1 MEQAGFDRNL
11 FENGGNKHRFVD
23 VTYPEFVIPSCPYSS
38 MMSNREERSHIQ
50 QLLIKETGP
59 FNPTLP
65 ETTRLAILPTWNTL
79 SSTSDKSTS
88 RRRSGKRRSWPPRSR
103 NEGMYI
109 RTWTGTHE
117 FISHSVRDYCR
128 FATAYLSC
136 VDGAVTSPFQKAS
149 VLDDP
154 NTDDCGRTYSRTMM
168 PSVRL
173 RSRWLLS
180 QLTWI

>member
-38 MMSNREERSHIQ
+38 TTSNREERSHIQ
-50 QLLIKETGP
+50 QLLTKEAGP
-59 FNPTLP
+59 FSPTLP
-65 ETTRLAILPTWNTL
+65 ETTRLAILPTWTTL

-117 FISHSVRDYCR
+117 FSSHSVRNNCSLRNYLFVVCR
-128 FATAYLSC
+128 RCCSFLHFRRQVSSMIPILMTA
-136 VDGAVTSPFQKAS
+136 VEPTP
-149 VLDDP
+149 
-154 NTDDCGRTYSRTMM
+154 
-168 PSVRL
+168 VR
-173 RSRWLLS
+173 
-180 QLTWI
+180 